1 MRHSWEIDASK
12 VCCSTLE
19 NLDLSLLV
27 TQHLQLPMEMNIEA
41 KFSRLIL
48 CNGGNGFTH
57 SLGSSF
63 VEGKFG
69 AAILQ
74 VPVEGGH
81 DGGNLNVDYEGK
93 QKLFESHERS
103 DAVFYLTA
111 FYNGC
116 DNSIEPISRGYKLV
130 AVYDLLWSNAT
141 NEIPRNLPVFLG
153 ALKQIK
159 ESSLHPWLNR
169 CKLLKSKMENEKQ
182 KNLVEEMKEPTIAA
196 SEVQQDSTQPMK
208 CFKNEANVLFVEK
221 TIQGNVFLF
230 VLQESYEE
238 NILSFLLLQEQDRV
252 FADIL
257 LNCDFLDV
265 HLAMATL

>member
-1 MRHSWEIDASK
+1 MY
-12 VCCSTLE
+12 CSTAE
-19 NLDLSLLV
+19 DLIISSLV
-27 TQHLQLPMEMNIEA
+27 AHNLQLPKEMEIEA
-41 KFSRLIL
+41 KFSSLIL
-48 CNGGNGFTH
+48 YNGGNGFTDFTH

-81 DGGNLNVDYEGK
+81 KGGNLNVDYEGRK
-93 QKLFESHERS
+93 KRFESHETS
-103 DAVFYLTA
+103 DAIFYLTA
-111 FYNGC
+111 FYDSCENF
-116 DNSIEPISRGYKLV
+116 IEPISRGYKLV
-130 AVYDLLWSNAT
+130 LVYDLLWTNAT
-141 NEIPRNLPVFLG
+141 IEIPRNFPVFLG

-159 ESSLHPWLNR
+159 ESLHPWLNR

-182 KNLVEEMKEPTIAA
+182 KNLEEEMKEPTVAA

-238 NILSFLLLQEQDRV
+238 NILSFLLLQGQDSSLRRYS
-252 FADIL
+252 AQL
-257 LNCDFLDV
+257 
-265 HLAMATL
+265 